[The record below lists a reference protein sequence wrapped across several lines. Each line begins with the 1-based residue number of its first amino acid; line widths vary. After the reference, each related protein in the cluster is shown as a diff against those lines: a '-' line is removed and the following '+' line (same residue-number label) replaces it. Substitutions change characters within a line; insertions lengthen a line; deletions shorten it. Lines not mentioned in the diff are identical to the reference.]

1 MAGKKI
7 YFYKVSLMDKN
18 GGEVD
23 YKNLKPL
30 LQEIIEK
37 NAVTHQTYKSLD
49 LTVSDEYT
57 HIVWDIF
64 DYQHTRLF
72 GRLSKQQPSNSFLTR
87 DYSTMEKEDVN
98 IVDETRA
105 GIEKYTYGVLDYAT
119 GIFSIVS
126 ALGAPNEKVIS
137 NVFWK
142 YNTNYMMQIIP
153 IPNADAISLIYT
165 GDDSM
170 ITRVEVEVPLPEAGF
185 LEDVLGWD
193 EKEILDSLG
202 RRNLKLGLSIKPSGK
217 KGRVAIDSE
226 ETRSLLDCI
235 FRQMKRYSKARV
247 NAKAKTV
254 NMREYDLFDENF
266 SNPFDISNY
275 HIVERKRIYYT
286 VDELV
291 DLYRNKIIDAFESNK
306 KLLTSIIKR

>member
-1 MAGKKI
+1 
-7 YFYKVSLMDKN
+7 MDKN
-18 GGEVD
+18 GNEID
-23 YKNLKPL
+23 HKNLKVI
-30 LQEIIEK
+30 LQDIIEK
-37 NAVTHQTYKSLD
+37 NAVIHKTYKSLD
-49 LTVSDEYT
+49 LTVDDEYT

-87 DYSTMEKEDVN
+87 DYSTLEKEDVN
-98 IVDETRA
+98 IADETRA

-126 ALGAPNEKVIS
+126 ALGAPTEKVIPK
-137 NVFWK
+137 VLWK
-142 YNTNYMMQIIP
+142 YNTNYMMQITP

-165 GDDSM
+165 SDDSM
-170 ITRVEVEVPLPEAGF
+170 ITRVEVEVPLPDAGF
-185 LEDVLGWD
+185 LEDVLGWS
-193 EKEILDSLG
+193 EREILDSLG
-202 RRNLKLGLSIKPSGK
+202 RRDLKLGLSIKPSGK
-217 KGRVAIDSE
+217 KGRVAIDSD

-235 FRQMKRYSKARV
+235 FSQMKRYSKARV
-247 NAKAKTV
+247 NAKTRTV

-266 SNPFDISNY
+266 SNPFDILNY
-275 HIVERKRIYYT
+275 HIVGRKRIYYT

-291 DLYRNKIIDAFESNK
+291 DLYRNKIIASFEENR